1 MGANIM
7 SKDLYEVYMCKF
19 QDDVL
24 YIGSGKIGRHKHC
37 DSGTSNIY
45 GLNRLHFGD
54 VELGVSVVGTFKS
67 QQESLEEE
75 KRLIKLHKPKFNK
88 IHNTSL
94 DSSKFYNKHYLTEE
108 CNKSKRQWEDD
119 MDLDDIE
126 VWSFENLDYFDM
138 ATRLYFKCV
147 DGGYSLD
154 VDKTKRDI
162 NSEKLFLHRDVV
174 FNSKLLVEKFCTHLF
189 VNGHYELKAGWD
201 NCKPDLEELLYSLG
215 YLIDY
220 T

>member
-1 MGANIM
+1 
-7 SKDLYEVYMCKF
+7 
-19 QDDVL
+19 
-24 YIGSGKIGRHKHC
+24 
-37 DSGTSNIY
+37 
-45 GLNRLHFGD
+45 
-54 VELGVSVVGTFKS
+54 
-67 QQESLEEE
+67 
-75 KRLIKLHKPKFNK
+75 
-88 IHNTSL
+88 
-94 DSSKFYNKHYLTEE
+94 
-108 CNKSKRQWEDD
+108 
-119 MDLDDIE
+119 
-126 VWSFENLDYFDM
+126 M